1 MMRLIEKEAKA
12 QDEGY
17 QFSANRLIESL
28 NNYTATYLDENYY
41 MFDYYDEN
49 IDMMAKVMEVDLDKR
64 FRTRREIKDMIA
76 RTKTE
81 L

>member
-1 MMRLIEKEAKA
+1 
-12 QDEGY
+12 
-17 QFSANRLIESL
+17 
-28 NNYTATYLDENYY
+28 
-41 MFDYYDEN
+41 MFDHYDES
-49 IDMMAKVMEVDLDKR
+49 IDMMAKLMEIDLDKR